1 MKYVETD
8 ITKIGDPFVLYDG
21 GTYYMYAT
29 HSKKGVSVWK
39 GVSPD
44 KLQYSG
50 ICYFKEDSFG
60 CDCFWAPEV
69 TKRADGKYVMH
80 LTARDRK
87 DGILRTGVAVADSPE
102 GIFTDARPGMAMF
115 DIGTATID
123 ASCFTD
129 DDGKAYLF
137 FVKDCSTNI
146 INGIH
151 TSQIYGAELSS
162 DLTKLVSEPVL
173 IAEPSQEWET
183 KSLPAPCM
191 GMVEEFTKNGGNSA
205 FLWNEGPSVIKHG
218 GKYYLTYSAN
228 CFDSRNYSVG
238 YAVADSPLGEY
249 VKYVGNPI
257 MSYIEGELSGPGH
270 NSFFKDKNGETLC
283 AFHAH
288 TNYDKPSG
296 DRRYCYC
303 KIQFGKDGKLSFLYK

>member
-1 MKYVETD
+1 MKYVATD
-8 ITKIGDPFVLYDG
+8 ITKTGDPFVLYEN

-29 HSKKGVSVWK
+29 HDNKGISFWK
-39 GVSPD
+39 GPSPD
-44 KLQYSG
+44 KLKYSG

-60 CDCFWAPEV
+60 CECFWAPEV
-69 TKRADGKYVMH
+69 VKRADGKFVMH
-80 LTARDRK
+80 FTARDRK

-102 GIFTDARPGMAMF
+102 GVFKDAFKGKAMF
-115 DIGTATID
+115 DIGMATID
-123 ASCFTD
+123 ASCFVD

-146 INGIH
+146 IDGIH
-151 TSQIYGAELSS
+151 TSQIFAAELSV

-173 IAEPSQEWET
+173 IAEPSQKWET

-191 GMVEEFTKNGGNSA
+191 GLVEEFENKGENSA
-205 FLWNEGPSVIKHG
+205 FLWNEAPSVIKHG
-218 GKYYLTYSAN
+218 GKYFLTYSAN
-228 CFDSRNYSVG
+228 CFDSRFYSVG
-238 YAVADSPLGEY
+238 CAVADSPLGKY
-249 VKYVGNPI
+249 VKYDNNPI

-270 NSFFKDKNGETLC
+270 NSFFKAENGETLC

-296 DRRYCYC
+296 DRRFCFC
-303 KIQFGKDGKLSFLYK
+303 KITFGKDGKLGFLYK